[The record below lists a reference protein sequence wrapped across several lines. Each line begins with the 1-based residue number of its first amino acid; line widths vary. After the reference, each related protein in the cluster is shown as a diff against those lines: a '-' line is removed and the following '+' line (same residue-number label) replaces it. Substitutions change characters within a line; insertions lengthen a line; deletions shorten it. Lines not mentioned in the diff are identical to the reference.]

1 LSAVL
6 AQQAA
11 ANKKDQFSA
20 SPDFDEAM
28 MTAVV
33 NAYDNHMSMS
43 EQVLRKDNVKAG
55 LKEIL
60 KDLVYEAFAKT
71 KPEVDMGA

>member
-1 LSAVL
+1 
-6 AQQAA
+6 
-11 ANKKDQFSA
+11 
-20 SPDFDEAM
+20 M

-71 KPEVDMGA
+71 RPEVDMGA

>member
-1 LSAVL
+1 MSAVL

-71 KPEVDMGA
+71 RPEVDMGA